1 MYLILN
7 SEYKVMDICE
17 VAKYVRR
24 QSNGIVVLCDRAD
37 AEAIYSDDH
46 NKYYPIDRV
55 GYVAD
60 SHQLISV
67 ENVPENI
74 VASYY
79 YYRDGQYYTSQ
90 TDLDNLAKSQRADVG
105 RIAFVAMAQDGKIDD
120 VTITEHANQFPNWQP
135 DVSYSQNNIVG
146 YNEKLYR
153 CNQSHTSQTDWAP
166 DAAVS
171 LWKQIGDPT
180 VEYPEWSQPLGA
192 FDAYAAG
199 AKVSHNGKNWVSTV
213 DNNVWEPGVYGWNE
227 VK

>member
-1 MYLILN
+1 M
-7 SEYKVMDICE
+7 
-17 VAKYVRR
+17 
-24 QSNGIVVLCDRAD
+24 
-37 AEAIYSDDH
+37 
-46 NKYYPIDRV
+46 

-74 VASYY
+74 VAGYYY

-153 CNQSHTSQTDWAP
+153 CNESHT
-166 DAAVS
+166 
-171 LWKQIGDPT
+171 
-180 VEYPEWSQPLGA
+180 
-192 FDAYAAG
+192 F
-199 AKVSHNGKNWVSTV
+199 
-213 DNNVWEPGVYGWNE
+213 DNNVWEPGVYGWDE

>member
-1 MYLILN
+1 MYLIIN
-7 SEYKVMDICE
+7 SEYKILDVSNISR
-17 VAKYVRR
+17 YVRR
-24 QSNGIVVLCDRAD
+24 QPNGIIVLCGKDN

-46 NKYYPIDRV
+46 NTYYPIERV
-55 GYVAD
+55 GYVVD
-60 SHQLISV
+60 SHQLV
-67 ENVPENI
+67 EVDSVPEGI
-74 VASYY
+74 VAGYY
-79 YYRDGQYYTSQ
+79 YYRDGEYYTSQ
-90 TDLDNLAKSQRADVG
+90 RELNELARAQQADAGSLAFVILAK
-105 RIAFVAMAQDGKIDD
+105 DGKIDD

-135 DVSYSQNNIVG
+135 NVNYSQNNIVG

-153 CNQSHTSQTDWAP
+153 CNQSHTSQTDWTP
-166 DAAVS
+166 DTAVS

-213 DNNVWEPGVYGWNE
+213 DNNVWEPGVYGWDE